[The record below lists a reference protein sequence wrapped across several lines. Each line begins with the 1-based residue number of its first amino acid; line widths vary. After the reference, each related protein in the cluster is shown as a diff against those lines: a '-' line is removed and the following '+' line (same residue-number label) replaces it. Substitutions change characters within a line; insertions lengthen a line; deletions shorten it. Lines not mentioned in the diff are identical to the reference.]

1 MNKGIDISVK
11 QGKQIVKGLGYY
23 KPRIVRDL
31 RELVKGS
38 AKSYGNAMAFKF
50 KDSQGKITGKT
61 YIEFDRDIDRL
72 GTALLSLGLESAHI
86 SIIGENRY
94 EWGVCYLSIMNGTGV
109 VVPLDKHLPINEVE
123 NLLSR
128 GKVEAV
134 FYSPAYQNMMLEIA
148 STNKSVK
155 YYICM
160 ESLTASHSGDAR
172 FLELPGLLEKG
183 RRLLDSGD
191 DSFTG
196 AYIDRDKMS
205 ALLFTSGTTSM
216 SKGVMLSHSNVA
228 SNVSSVTATIKA
240 GPGDVHLSLLPL
252 HHTFENTV
260 GLLFMVHSGVC
271 IAYSDGIKHVVKN
284 LKEYKVTLLVAVPA
298 LFEVMYRR
306 LQSGIEKS
314 GKAKLVATLVK
325 VSEALRFVGIDLRK
339 KLFKSI
345 FEQFGPDLRL
355 AVSGAAA
362 LDPEVIIG
370 FDKIGLRLL
379 QGYGLT
385 EASPIV
391 AVNNDFVNKPGTIGY
406 PIAGVEVAID
416 SPDEDGIGEIIA
428 RGNNIMLGY
437 YEDDGATAEVIDAEG
452 WLKTGDL
459 GIIDEQGFIK
469 ITGREKSMIVLSNGK
484 KAFPEEYEVQINN
497 ITGVKD
503 SFVWGNEAAVGD
515 IQVCAKLIVDK
526 EALML
531 GKGYEPSEEEI
542 SEMFDAA
549 IRNINKSMPQY
560 KMVRYF
566 IMSYDDLIK
575 TTTLKTK
582 RPLEYERVRMALEK
596 SGLDMRKASGKFIQD
611 A

>member
-1 MNKGIDISVK
+1 MNKGIDISIK
-11 QGKQIVKGLGYY
+11 QGKRIVKGLGYY
-23 KPRIVRDL
+23 KPRNVSDL

-38 AKSYGNAMAFKF
+38 AKKYGNAVAFKF
-50 KDSQGKITGKT
+50 KDSYGKITGKT
-61 YIEFDRDIDRL
+61 YTEFDRDIDCL
-72 GTALLSLGLESAHI
+72 GTALLSLGLKGAHI

-94 EWGVCYLSIMNGTGV
+94 EWGVCYLSIINGTGV
-109 VVPLDKHLPINEVE
+109 AVPLDKHLPRNEVE
-123 NLLSR
+123 NLIGR
-128 GKVEAV
+128 GKVRAI
-134 FYSPAYQNMMLEIA
+134 FYSPAYHEMMLEIA
-148 STNKSVK
+148 STNKALK
-155 YYICM
+155 YFICM
-160 ESLTASHSGDAR
+160 ESLTDSHCKDAR
-172 FLELPGLLEKG
+172 FLNLPELLVKG
-183 RRLLDSGD
+183 RALLDSGD
-191 DSFTG
+191 ISFTG
-196 AYIDRDKMS
+196 AQIDRNKMS

-216 SKGVMLSHSNVA
+216 SKGVMLSHSNLA
-228 SNVSSVTATIKA
+228 SNVTSVTATIKA

-271 IAYSDGIKHVVKN
+271 IAYGDGIKHVVKN

-314 GKAKLVATLVK
+314 GKAKLIAALIK
-325 VSEALRFVGIDLRK
+325 VSDAFRLLGIDIRK
-339 KLFKSI
+339 KLFKSV
-345 FEQFGPDLRL
+345 FEQFGPNLRL

-370 FDKIGLRLL
+370 FDKIGLRVL

-416 SPDEDGIGEIIA
+416 SPDDDGIGEIIA

-437 YEDDGATAEVIDAEG
+437 YEDPGSTAETIDEEG
-452 WLKTGDL
+452 WLRTGDL

-469 ITGREKSMIVLSNGK
+469 ITGRAKSMIVLSNGK
-484 KAFPEEYEVQINN
+484 KAFPEEYEVQLNN

-503 SFVWGNEAAVGD
+503 SFVWGNETPNGD
-515 IQVCAKLIVDK
+515 IQVCAKLVVDK
-526 EALML
+526 ETLTL
-531 GKGYEPSEEEI
+531 EKGYVPSEAEM

-549 IRNINKSMPQY
+549 IRKINKTMPQY
-560 KMVRYF
+560 KMIRYF

-582 RPLEYERVRMALEK
+582 RPLEHERVKRALEK
-596 SGLDMRKASGKFIQD
+596 SGLDMRKASGRFIQEV
-611 A
+611 